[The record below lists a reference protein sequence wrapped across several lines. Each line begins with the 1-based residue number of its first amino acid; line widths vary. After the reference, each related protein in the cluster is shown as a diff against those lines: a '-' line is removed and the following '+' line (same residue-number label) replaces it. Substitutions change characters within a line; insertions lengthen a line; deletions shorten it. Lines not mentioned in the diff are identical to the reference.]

1 MLALYR
7 DGQPA
12 EAPRVFH
19 RLYQMLKDEVGVEP
33 SHETMDLGRAIAINL
48 PELAWVAPTATGGTT
63 SPTA

>member
-33 SHETMDLGRAIAINL
+33 SHETMDLGRASRSTC
-48 PELAWVAPTATGGTT
+48 P
-63 SPTA
+63 S